1 MKTLTIVLNQKD
13 TDRVIEMAWE
23 DRTPFEAIKFQF
35 GLAEKEVITLM
46 RLQLKSSSFRLWRK
60 RAQRISHK
68 HLKKQPD
75 DMLTFKR
82 NAQRQIT
89 LNKISKR

>member
-1 MKTLTIVLNQKD
+1 
-13 TDRVIEMAWE
+13 
-23 DRTPFEAIKFQF
+23 
-35 GLAEKEVITLM
+35 M
-46 RLQLKSSSFRLWRK
+46 RQQLKESSFKLWRK

-75 DMLTFKR
+75 DMLTFKC